1 MTFCAVLALPGL
13 SLAIADT
20 RFTFEGDPLGGVRH
34 DGPDDLPIEIA
45 GTGHR
50 ITLPFHRRK
59 IQMIGR
65 SWATGTGSVL
75 ALRAALNALSAA
87 AAQGGAAARALVLGQ
102 TDEMRKDARA
112 AGLSDASLPDTILM
126 CAHFAQAPAVP
137 LPWAFTL
144 AEQAGGAPQK
154 IESPILV
161 NWPLALA
168 NSDQLAG
175 AEDALDA
182 GLTRSGGLPDIV
194 RAFAGA
200 LHTSSQHGQSCGPIA
215 QIGFTADR
223 GPKGVLSY
231 YLSANAAQLSRC
243 SDAEFDALIGQPIA
257 GASAGD

>member
-20 RFTFEGDPLGGVRH
+20 RFTFEGNTPGVQHH
-34 DGPDDLPIEIA
+34 DGPDDLSIDIA

-50 ITLPFHRRK
+50 TTLPFHRRK

-65 SWATGTGSVL
+65 SWATGTGGVL
-75 ALRAALNALSAA
+75 AVRAALNALSAA
-87 AAQGGAAARALVLGQ
+87 KAQDGPAARALVLGR
-102 TDEMRKDARA
+102 TDELLKDARA
-112 AGLSDASLPDTILM
+112 ASLSHASLLDTILM
-126 CAHFAQAPAVP
+126 CARFAQAPAVP

-144 AEQAGGAPQK
+144 TERAGDAPQK

-168 NSDQLAG
+168 DSDQLAG

-200 LHTSSQHGQSCGPIA
+200 LHTSSQHGASCGPIA

-231 YLSANAAQLSRC
+231 YVSANAAELSRC
-243 SDAEFDALIGQPIA
+243 SDADFDALIGQPIEVSE
-257 GASAGD
+257 GS

>member
-20 RFTFEGDPLGGVRH
+20 RFTFEGDSLGGVRH

-45 GTGHR
+45 GTGHLT
-50 ITLPFHRRK
+50 TLPFHRRK

-75 ALRAALNALSAA
+75 AMRAALDALSAA
-87 AAQGGAAARALVLGQ
+87 KAQDGTAARALVLGQ
-102 TDEMRKDARA
+102 LDEMLEEGRA
-112 AGLSDASLPDTILM
+112 AGSSDAHLLETILM
-126 CAHFAQAPAVP
+126 CARFAQAPAVP

-144 AEQAGGAPQK
+144 AEQAGDAPQA
-154 IESPILV
+154 IESPILI
-161 NWPLALA
+161 NWPPALA
-168 NSDQLAG
+168 NSDHLAG
-175 AEDALDA
+175 AEDELEA
-182 GLTRSGGLPDIV
+182 GLTKSGGLPDIV

-200 LHTSSQHGQSCGPIA
+200 LHTSSQHGESCSAIA

-231 YLSANAAQLSRC
+231 YVSANAAELSRC
-243 SDAEFDALIGQPIA
+243 SDAEFDRLIGQPIE
-257 GASAGD
+257 ASEGR